1 MRRVT
6 IKLRSAKVVNTNCK
20 VDTKTVGRYGIKP
33 TDITNDMDN
42 LIHFNHISNM
52 LHVMMGSRPVSSRYD
67 TKRKRSQYL
76 DEIVRKGLIHYDNST
91 SVVYTTKNGE
101 ERICYNNE
109 FTQGNKPFVDSN
121 RKSIS
126 VTASNGEVSES
137 YLTWAKLSERS
148 KESDGCKE
156 VLKILNDFGIANGI
170 ENIRKEY
177 SLLDALI
184 KVRDYD
190 EWYNKLLKVNG
201 VGPII
206 SFLKS
211 KRKQIFCVIK

>member
-101 ERICYNNE
+101 Y
-109 FTQGNKPFVDSN
+109 
-121 RKSIS
+121 
-126 VTASNGEVSES
+126 VTIMN
-137 YLTWAKLSERS
+137 
-148 KESDGCKE
+148 
-156 VLKILNDFGIANGI
+156 
-170 ENIRKEY
+170 
-177 SLLDALI
+177 
-184 KVRDYD
+184 
-190 EWYNKLLKVNG
+190 LLKVT
-201 VGPII
+201 
-206 SFLKS
+206 SRL
-211 KRKQIFCVIK
+211 